1 MATDDPGPIV
11 QRFVLGAELRD
22 LREAA
27 GITPDDAARQ
37 LGWYVAKIS
46 KIENGDGKLNDPE
59 VAKMLELYHASSTT
73 GERVLQLAKEARR
86 KVPAARVTDWAKKY
100 VALEASASEI
110 KVWFGDSVP
119 GLFQTKDYARAVLSA
134 SVVVP
139 SAEVDQ
145 MAENRE
151 RRSAR
156 LTSLSPPLVWV
167 VLGEEAISR
176 PAGGRDVLRGQLLR
190 LRELAQLD
198 HVTLQI
204 MPIAAGAHA
213 GLGLA
218 FTLLHLSAARATFAY
233 VESLTS
239 ADYLPRP
246 RHTQAYSLVFDRLR
260 VAALSDTDSVAMIDR
275 QLAELG

>member
-11 QRFVLGAELRD
+11 QRLVLGVELRD

-27 GITPDDAARQ
+27 GITPEDAARQ
-37 LGWYVAKIS
+37 LGWYGTKIS
-46 KIENGDGKLNDPE
+46 KIENGDGKLTDAE
-59 VAKMLELYHASSTT
+59 VARILDLYHAPGATA
-73 GERVLQLAKEARR
+73 ERVHQLAKEARR
-86 KVPAARVTDWAKKY
+86 KVPPARVTDWAKRY
-100 VALEASASEI
+100 VALEASATEI

-139 SAEVDQ
+139 SAEVAQ
-145 MAENRE
+145 MAEERE
-151 RRSAR
+151 RRSTR
-156 LTSLSPPLVWV
+156 LTSPNPPLVWV

-176 PAGGRDVLRGQLLR
+176 PAGGHDVLRGQLVR
-190 LRELAQLD
+190 LREFAQLD

-204 MPIAAGAHA
+204 MPIATGAHA

-260 VAALSDTDSVAMIDR
+260 VAALSDTDSLAMIDR
-275 QLAELG
+275 QIAELG